1 MSMTTFDGVKKDPL
15 NVAAPER
22 LKVHRETPPGA
33 KVLPTNCS
41 PHGLKSTPAG
51 PLSAA
56 SVV

>member
-1 MSMTTFDGVKKDPL
+1 MSMTTFDGVEKDPL
-15 NVAAPER
+15 NDAAPEL

-33 KVLPTNCS
+33 KVLPTNSS

-56 SVV
+56 PVI